1 MPLCDNIYSCK
12 LENYLFYRFAFV
24 YLFMCDVFFL
34 YLISC
39 KNSDSTRKTIF
50 WQSST
55 RNGQL
60 SPKQC
65 LWFCQWA
72 TNFVL
77 LYLVY
82 WHSFDHEKVSAMA
95 FVLTKTPISLEFD
108 MLAVFCKLFLK
119 YIKISWGSIDQIV
132 TNWWIKKIHFAK
144 NKQLLAKVRISTI
157 QIPRAGPTWGAFQLF
172 RVHFL
177 ATYGYFAQLTLFWA
191 KMYALV
197 AVHQRY
203 I

>member
-1 MPLCDNIYSCK
+1 MLQVCICLLIYVWC
-12 LENYLFYRFAFV
+12 
-24 YLFMCDVFFL
+24 FFL

-39 KNSDSTRKTIF
+39 TNSDSTRKTIF

-72 TNFVL
+72 THFVL

-119 YIKISWGSIDQIV
+119 YIKISWGSIDQKV
-132 TNWWIKKIHFAK
+132 TNWWIKKIH
-144 NKQLLAKVRISTI
+144 LAKSC
-157 QIPRAGPTWGAFQLF
+157 L
-172 RVHFL
+172 FL
-177 ATYGYFAQLTLFWA
+177 AKCIFFI
-191 KMYALV
+191 
-197 AVHQRY
+197 HQFVTIWSRDPQ
-203 I
+203 